1 MVPDG
6 AKSPAQN
13 IFRDHDEEGLQALL
27 KPDAGSNPAGGTHL
41 TSANAGL
48 RTGLPI
54 PYLLAHLRRAAD
66 SLAAC
71 ALTAGLTCCR
81 SVVAGRDSAVAA
93 VIGRPCLQQV

>member
-1 MVPDG
+1 M
-6 AKSPAQN
+6 
-13 IFRDHDEEGLQALL
+13 ALNRQL
-27 KPDAGSNPAGGTHL
+27 RTPSEPPLRRLAGPPKAGVAGSNPAGGTHL

-93 VIGRPCLQQV
+93 VIGRPCLQEV